1 MNKLKLYLVSLILLF
16 LFLIIITI
24 DIPICWGA
32 TCSFIGFYEIFILNW
47 FSIFS
52 FLLLVVSVYFWFQ
65 FRYRLKGSTK
75 IPFKVVKS
83 ENISFEHLTFLA
95 TYIIPLISF
104 NFSSDKFK
112 LIFTLLLIVIGVMY
126 IKTNMFYANPSL
138 ALMGYSIYK
147 VDAEFRSG
155 IKQDIIVLSLNKIKE
170 DSVVTYI
177 ELDDNIYFGKV
188 VNE

>member
-16 LFLIIITI
+16 VFLIIITI
-24 DIPICWGA
+24 DISFCFELSCKFIGIKDFFAKNWFAFISFIFLLIGLFFWFEFRFKINGA
-32 TCSFIGFYEIFILNW
+32 TE
-47 FSIFS
+47 
-52 FLLLVVSVYFWFQ
+52 
-65 FRYRLKGSTK
+65 
-75 IPFKVVKS
+75 IPFKIVKS

-104 NFSSDKFK
+104 NFSDDKFK
-112 LIFTLLLIVIGVMY
+112 LVFSILLVVIGVIY

-155 IKQDIIVLSLNKIKE
+155 IKKDVIVLSMSKIS
-170 DSVVTYI
+170 DCSMVTYI
-177 ELDDNIYFGKV
+177 KLDENVYLGKV
-188 VNE
+188 LNE